1 MFSRWCQLWRRTRV
15 QARVVVYTRAN
26 CPLCDEAAE
35 FLDEEQRHRGFQ
47 LEYRDIANDAELTRQ
62 HGDSIPVVEV
72 NGLVRFRGRINPV
85 LWKRLMRK
93 I

>member
-1 MFSRWCQLWRRTRV
+1 MPGHWWRFWRRTRV
-15 QARVVVYTRAN
+15 QTRVVVYTRAN

-72 NGLVRFRGRINPV
+72 NGMVRFRGRINPV

>member
-1 MFSRWCQLWRRTRV
+1 MPGHWWQFWCRTRV
-15 QARVVVYTRAN
+15 QPRVVVYTRAN

-35 FLDEEQRHRGFQ
+35 FLDEEQRKHGFQ